1 MKKNI
6 YIVFLVTHRLKN
18 GDTFREIHVK
28 SAPNCKHL
36 LNLLVSEN
44 VNASGGYEK
53 KTKEDSCE
61 MEFFLKKESKKT
73 KEEDL
78 KKREE
83 EISKKKEKEEEELKK
98 KRRRRIKK
106 KRRNI

>member
-53 KTKEDSCE
+53 KLKRIHVKWK
-61 MEFFLKKESKKT
+61 FF
-73 KEEDL
+73 
-78 KKREE
+78 
-83 EISKKKEKEEEELKK
+83 
-98 KRRRRIKK
+98 
-106 KRRNI
+106 